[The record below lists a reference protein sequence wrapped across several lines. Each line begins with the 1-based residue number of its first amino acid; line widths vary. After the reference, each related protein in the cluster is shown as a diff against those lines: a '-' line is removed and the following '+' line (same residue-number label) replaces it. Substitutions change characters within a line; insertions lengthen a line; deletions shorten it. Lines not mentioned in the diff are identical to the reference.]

1 MEIKDLDVKFGVI
14 QKMAGALNKT
24 KLVKNIKT
32 VAIKR
37 DDLIEL
43 FLKGVESVPPDKE
56 VELPK
61 EIATFYNDLVEK
73 LEGTK
78 EKSTKSEKTPEPAEE
93 ENPDECPVFKKGWK
107 ENNEECQTCLKDF
120 PDDYKEC
127 MEACQQKAK
136 ELSKG
141 KKKVAS
147 KKELSIRYTRI
158 DAFHD
163 AVLSIKGNSSLESIA
178 ESANAFYIKNGGKN
192 NMDMAR
198 RQTKEFSTIILTFGI
213 LTKNSDDTYTLNKI
227 MLGI

>member
-1 MEIKDLDVKFGVI
+1 MEIKDLKTKFFDI

-61 EIATFYNDLVEK
+61 EIATFYNALVGK
-73 LEGTK
+73 LEGDDK
-78 EKSTKSEKTPEPAEE
+78 EVGKLKKPAETKPE
-93 ENPDECPVFKKGWK
+93 EEAPDECPVFKKGWK

-136 ELSKG
+136 EPSKG
-141 KKKVAS
+141 KKKGPGVIATILEIIEQKGPISREKILTQLS
-147 KKELSIRYTRI
+147 KKIPDR
-158 DAFHD
+158 DAD
-163 AVLSIKGNSSLESIA
+163 RMAKTIQAQI
-178 ESANAFYIKNGGKN
+178 GGKKRPLR
-192 NMDMAR
+192 MEKEKGIKF
-198 RQTKEFSTIILTFGI
+198 TISKEGEFSLKG
-213 LTKNSDDTYTLNKI
+213 
-227 MLGI
+227 

>member
-1 MEIKDLDVKFGVI
+1 MEIKDLEVKFGVI

-78 EKSTKSEKTPEPAEE
+78 EEFTKSEKTPEPAEE

-127 MEACQQKAK
+127 MEVCLEPAK
-136 ELSKG
+136 E
-141 KKKVAS
+141 KKEKKRVAS
-147 KKELSIRYTRI
+147 KKESSIRYTRI

-192 NMDMAR
+192 NMDMAS

-213 LTKNSDDTYTLNKI
+213 LIINPDSTYMLNKA